1 MNDRVATARTIAA
14 AQPVRDR
21 AVPAALVATAAAASA
36 CLFLVE
42 LVAGKALLPLC
53 GGAPA
58 VWITCLAFF
67 QVMLVAA
74 YVHAARQTRRHPPA
88 RQVIVQAGV
97 LIAGGLVSLVAISA
111 GMARDVAADW
121 PVGIRVLLVLTATVG
136 PAFFALA
143 TLAPLFGQW
152 RSRWPGGDDDRGH
165 ASYAL
170 YAAGN
175 GGSFAALVCYPL
187 LIETSMGLGLQCALA
202 ALLYAA
208 VGTLTIA
215 CGWLTARHAA
225 GSGRVAILP
234 AQAAGAGRWRRWL
247 RWAFLAAIPSSWLA
261 GVTTY
266 ATVEVAPL
274 PLLWVVPLAAYLLS
288 FAIVFSPG
296 GRRWSGLE
304 PGAVLAAAG
313 LAAWLVA
320 ANVTTPTWPV
330 IAAHVAA
337 LFVAGVGIH
346 GMLVDERPPVVDQP
360 SFYLA
365 LAVGGAA
372 GGLFNAV
379 VAPLVF
385 DAHYEFPLAIAAA
398 AGVPA
403 IARQRAGRVVGWAAL
418 AGAGVL
424 IVMTA
429 CHGGGADWLARTRW
443 LVLMGMGMAAVFATC
458 GTWIRSLALAGM
470 LAGAFLLTEHVDGVV
485 HRSRTFFGVL
495 RVCDENNGPS
505 RTLVHGGIT
514 HGVQLVSDD
523 PARRRIPLSYY
534 AEAGP
539 LGSIFQGLAAARPI
553 HRVGVAGLG
562 IGTVATYAAP
572 GQEFV
577 FFEIDPEVVRIARD
591 PRWFSF
597 LADCRGTVRVV
608 VDDARLALAREPD
621 GALDL
626 LVVDAFTGDSVPTH
640 LLTREA
646 FSIYGR
652 KLAADGML
660 ALHVSNKYLDFV
672 PMVEAVAADG
682 GWMGIVARDMAMAAD
697 AARIPS
703 EWMALSRSFE
713 TVKQVYAR
721 PTSDRW
727 QWRPCAEE
735 RERRPWTDDRTAVI
749 EALWQRQT
757 VAPTP

>member
-1 MNDRVATARTIAA
+1 MNDRGLTARTTTAVR
-14 AQPVRDR
+14 PLRDR
-21 AVPAALVATAAAASA
+21 AVTAALVVTAASASA

-74 YVHAARQTRRHPPA
+74 YVHAARQTRRHPPG
-88 RQVIVQAGV
+88 RQVVVQASV
-97 LIAGGLVSLVAISA
+97 LAAGGLVSGIALAA
-111 GMARDVAADW
+111 GLARNVAADW
-121 PVGIRVLLVLTATVG
+121 PIGIRVLLVLSLTVG

-143 TLAPLFGQW
+143 TLAPLFGHW
-152 RSRWPGGDDDRGH
+152 RSHWPGGEDERGH

-175 GGSFAALVCYPL
+175 VGSFTALVAYPL
-187 LIETSMGLGLQCALA
+187 FVEVRLGLAQQVALA
-202 ALLYAA
+202 GLLYVAVTALTVACGGLTAWRGADGATAGGRSAA
-208 VGTLTIA
+208 V
-215 CGWLTARHAA
+215 AA
-225 GSGRVAILP
+225 PGG
-234 AQAAGAGRWRRWL
+234 WRRWL
-247 RWAFLAAIPSSWLA
+247 RWAFLAAIPSAWLA

-274 PLLWVVPLAAYLLS
+274 PLLWVVPLAAYLLG
-288 FAIVFSPG
+288 FAIVFAPG
-296 GRRWSGLE
+296 GRRWSRLE
-304 PGAVLAAAG
+304 PGGVLAATG

-320 ANVTTPTWPV
+320 AYVTTPTWPV
-330 IAAHVAA
+330 IAAHIAA

-365 LAVGGAA
+365 LAVGGAV

-403 IARQRAGRVVGWAAL
+403 VARQRPLRAL
-418 AGAGVL
+418 AWVTLAAGGVL
-424 IVMTA
+424 LVMAA
-429 CHGGGADWLARTRW
+429 CYGGMADWTARTRW
-443 LVLMGMGMAAVFATC
+443 LVLIGTVLTAVLAAC
-458 GTWIRSLALAGM
+458 SPRIRSLALAGV
-470 LAGAFLLTEHVDGVV
+470 LAGTFALTEQVDGVI
-485 HRSRTFFGVL
+485 HRCRTFFGVL
-495 RVCDENNGPS
+495 RVCESSNGPS

-514 HGVQLVSDD
+514 HGVQLVSADLE
-523 PARRRIPLSYY
+523 RRRIPLSYY

-539 LGSIFQGLAAARPI
+539 LGSIFQGLAEARPI
-553 HRVGVAGLG
+553 QRVGVAGLG

-591 PRWFSF
+591 TRWFSF
-597 LADCRGTVRVV
+597 LADCRAAVRVV
-608 VDDARLALAREPD
+608 EDDARLAITREPD
-621 GALDL
+621 AALDL
-626 LVVDAFTGDSVPTH
+626 LVIDAFTGDSVPTH

-646 FSIYGR
+646 FALYGR
-652 KLAADGML
+652 KLHPDGLL

-672 PMVEAVAADG
+672 PVVEALAADG
-682 GWMGIVARDMAMAAD
+682 GWMGIVARDIFVAGD

-703 EWMALSRSFE
+703 EWMALSRSLD
-713 TVKQVYAR
+713 TLQKVYAR

-727 QWRPCAEE
+727 QWRPCTEAPAAA
-735 RERRPWTDDRTAVI
+735 PWTDDRTAVI
-749 EALWQRQT
+749 EALRFGRARQ
-757 VAPTP
+757 ATP